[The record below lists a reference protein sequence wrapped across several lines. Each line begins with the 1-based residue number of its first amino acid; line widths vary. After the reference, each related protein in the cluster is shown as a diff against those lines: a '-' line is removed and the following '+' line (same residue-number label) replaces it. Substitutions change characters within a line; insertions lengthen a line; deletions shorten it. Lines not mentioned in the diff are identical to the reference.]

1 MSKKHIP
8 EIMAPAGDKN
18 AFLAAVAAGADA
30 VYVGLKH
37 FSARMQAQN
46 FSISEL
52 AQLASLGRDRGTK
65 TYVAMN
71 TLVKPQDVESAG
83 RLIDRLQRN
92 VKPFALIVQ
101 DLAMLTLAKQ
111 AGYTGE
117 LHLSTLANVSHPA
130 GLDVAKKLGANR
142 VVLPRELNLDEVKLM
157 ADACP
162 KDLDLEIFVHGALC
176 HCVSGRC
183 YWSSY
188 LGGKSGLRGRC
199 VQPCRRLYTRGKEQ
213 PERLFSCSDLSLD
226 VLTKPLLSM
235 DRVAAWKIEGRKKGP
250 HYVFYTVKAYQMLRD
265 NPQDAQAKKTAM
277 ELLDQALGRPS
288 SHSVFLPQRPFQ
300 PVQPKE
306 ETSSGRLIGE
316 IRRDQKK
323 LYFEP
328 REPLETG
335 DLVRVGYEDQP
346 GHRTIPIRRRVPKRG
361 RMDIPFSRKHTGP
374 PLPTGTKVFLV
385 DRREPQLVKLIR
397 ELEKELDFFP
407 APEMKESTFTPTW
420 PKAAPR
426 ARGKGKGKGKPAPR
440 TEAVSLF
447 RQPPRGKTWDR
458 PAFWLER
465 SVLGKVAGKDT
476 ARAQWWLPPVIWPDE
491 DKKYRS
497 LIKEAVRKGAREFVL
512 NAPWQAAYF
521 EDRKNVTL
529 TAGPFCNTANKLALD
544 VLRTLGFSSAII
556 NPELPLEDLQG
567 LAQNPPL
574 PLGFVIKG
582 LWPFGISRF
591 LADAVPFDEAIK
603 SPMNEVAFVRKYG
616 QNNWIF
622 PGWEVDLTKEAR
634 TLERL
639 GFKTFVTMLEPWPR
653 NVPRPNRTS
662 EFNWRLKLL

>member
-1 MSKKHIP
+1 
-8 EIMAPAGDKN
+8 
-18 AFLAAVAAGADA
+18 
-30 VYVGLKH
+30 
-37 FSARMQAQN
+37 
-46 FSISEL
+46 
-52 AQLASLGRDRGTK
+52 
-65 TYVAMN
+65 
-71 TLVKPQDVESAG
+71 
-83 RLIDRLQRN
+83 
-92 VKPFALIVQ
+92 
-101 DLAMLTLAKQ
+101 MLTLARQ

-117 LHLSTLANVSHPA
+117 LHLSTLANVTHPA
-130 GLDVAKKLGANR
+130 GLSVAKKLGANR

-157 ADACP
+157 DEACP

-235 DRVAAWKIEGRKKGP
+235 ERVAAWKIEGRKKGP

-316 IRRDQKK
+316 IKRDQKK
-323 LYFEP
+323 LFFEP
-328 REPLETG
+328 REQLETG

-385 DRREPQLVKLIR
+385 DRREPQLIKQIR

-426 ARGKGKGKGKPAPR
+426 ARGKGKGKGKSAPR
-440 TEAVSLF
+440 TESVTLF

-465 SVLGKVAGKDT
+465 SVLSKVAGKDT
-476 ARAQWWLPPVIWPDE
+476 ARGQWWLPPVIWPDE

-512 NAPWQAAYF
+512 NAPWQTAYF
-521 EDRKNVTL
+521 EDRKDAVL

-544 VLRTLGFSSAII
+544 VLRQLGFSSAII
-556 NPELPLEDLQG
+556 NPELPFEDLQG

-582 LWPFGISRF
+582 MWPFGISRF
-591 LADAVPFDEAIK
+591 LADAVPFDEAVK

-622 PGWEVDLTKEAR
+622 PGWEVDLSKESR

-639 GFKTFVTMLEPWPR
+639 GFKSFVTMLEPWPR

>member
-1 MSKKHIP
+1 
-8 EIMAPAGDKN
+8 MAPAGDGN
-18 AFLAAVAAGADA
+18 AFLAAVAAGADT

-52 AQLASLGRDRGTK
+52 ARLASLGRDRGTK

-83 RLIDRLQRN
+83 RLIDRLQKN
-92 VKPFALIVQ
+92 VKPYALIVQ

-111 AGYTGE
+111 AGFTGE
-117 LHLSTLANVSHPA
+117 LHLSTLSNVTHPD
-130 GLDVAKKLGANR
+130 GLAVARKLGANR

-157 ADACP
+157 AEACP

-199 VQPCRRLYTRGKEQ
+199 VQPCRRLYTKGKDL

-226 VLTKPLLSM
+226 VLTKPLLDM
-235 DRVAAWKIEGRKKGP
+235 NRVVAWKIEGRKKGP
-250 HYVFYTVKAYQMLRD
+250 HYVYYTVKAYQMLRD
-265 NPQDAQAKKTAM
+265 NPQDGAAKKTAM

-323 LYFEP
+323 LFFEP
-328 REPLETG
+328 REQLEPG

-346 GHRTIPIRRRVPKRG
+346 GHQTLPIRRRVPKRG
-361 RMDIPFSRKHTGP
+361 RMDIPFSKKQAGP
-374 PLPTGTKVFLV
+374 PVPTGTKVFLV
-385 DRREPQLVKLIR
+385 DRREPELMKQIK
-397 ELEKELDFFP
+397 ELERELDFFP
-407 APEMKESTFTPTW
+407 APEPKESTFTPTW
-420 PKAAPR
+420 PQAAPR
-426 ARGKGKGKGKPAPR
+426 KQSKSRARGARPSAR
-440 TEAVSLF
+440 SESVTLF
-447 RQPPRGKTWDR
+447 RQPPTGRTWDR
-458 PAFWLER
+458 PAYWLER
-465 SVLGKVAGKDT
+465 SVLGKVPSKIAS
-476 ARAQWWLPPVIWPDE
+476 RAQWWLPPVIWPGE
-491 DKKYRS
+491 DKKYRG
-497 LIKEAVRKGAREFVL
+497 LIKEAMRKGAREFVL
-512 NAPWQAAYF
+512 NAPWQVGYF
-521 EDRKNVTL
+521 EDRPNATL
-529 TAGPFCNTANKLALD
+529 TAGPFCNVANKLALD
-544 VLRTLGFSSAII
+544 VLRGLGFSSAII
-556 NPELPLEDLQG
+556 NPELPFEDLQA
-567 LAQNPPL
+567 LSQNPPL

-591 LADAVPFDEAIK
+591 LADSVPFDEAVK

-622 PGWEVDLTKEAR
+622 PGWEVDLTKETR

-639 GFKTFVTMLEPWPR
+639 GYKTFVTMLEPWPR
-653 NVPRPNRTS
+653 NVPRPKRTS